1 MIFGADV
8 THPAPGDI
16 DAESIAAVTGS
27 LDRDC
32 TFYGNDK
39 HLILIIYKNN
49 QLKKHYGK

>member
-39 HLILIIYKNN
+39 YLVLNICKEN
-49 QLKKHYGK
+49 KF